1 MVGFNNRGE
10 KNKIV
15 DYCEK
20 NKYEFVECP
29 KMIKVNVNAISIE
42 VKRLE

>member
-1 MVGFNNRGE
+1 MKE
-10 KNKIV
+10 KNKIA

-29 KMIKVNVNAISIE
+29 KMIKVNADAISVE
-42 VKRLE
+42 VKHLE